1 MGRAALIVRLIARDL
16 QRRPAQ
22 AALLLLV
29 IMAATTT
36 LTLGLALYGATSR
49 PYQQTRAATAGP
61 DVVASYTDLPPMPR
75 GATPAAALTGMA
87 ALARAPG
94 VTGVSG
100 PFPVGWAT
108 LHAGKLTAGVI
119 AEGRALGRAA
129 VDQPKLI
136 AGSWVS
142 VGGVVLER
150 SFAAALGAR
159 VGEHITLDGRPFRV
173 AGIAVTAATAPY
185 PSADYTLA
193 GTPFPSNECGMVWVT
208 EAAARSFATSTLP
221 LSYLLNLRLTSA
233 SLAPAFAQAHSAGE
247 FESLQVLPWQQIAQQ
262 DNNLILTEQRAL
274 IVASWLLGL
283 LAVAS
288 VAVIVGGQLAEQTRR
303 IGLLKAIGGTPRLV
317 ALVLLG
323 QNLLLALAAAAAG
336 LGAGWLAAPL
346 LTSPGSG
353 LVGAPG
359 APSLTF
365 STVGWVAAVAL
376 AVAMLATLVPALR
389 AARTSTVGA
398 LADAAR
404 PPRRRGPLVALS
416 RRLPVPLLLGLRLV
430 ARRPRRSI
438 LSGLTI
444 CITATTIVAVLTV
457 RAHQA
462 QVGADNGTSA
472 RLSALA
478 NPRYERIDQVLLV
491 LTVILILLAAV
502 DALFI
507 TQVTA
512 ADARHSGGLVRALGA
527 TNEQFAAALS
537 AAQLIPAV
545 PAVLI
550 GIPAGIGLVGA
561 VAHGGTTT
569 VPPAWWLAVMAA
581 GVLVALAALVAIPAW
596 AAARRPPAE
605 ILAAESVTG

>member
-1 MGRAALIVRLIARDL
+1 MGRCTLIARLVRRDM
-16 QRRPAQ
+16 QRHPAR

-36 LTLGLALYGATSR
+36 LTLGLALAGVTAH
-49 PYQQTRAATAGP
+49 PYQQTRDRTSGP
-61 DVVASYTDLPPMPR
+61 DVVASYTDLPPMPH
-75 GATPAAALTGMA
+75 GATPAAALAAMA

-94 VTGVSG
+94 VTSVSG
-100 PFPVGWAT
+100 PYPVGWAT
-108 LHAGKLTAGVI
+108 LRAGKLTAGVI
-119 AEGRALGRAA
+119 AEGREPRRAI
-129 VDQPKLI
+129 VDQPSLT

-142 VGGVVLER
+142 AGGVVLER
-150 SFAAALGAR
+150 SFAEALHAR
-159 VGEHITLDGRPFRV
+159 VGQRITLDGRPFQV
-173 AGIAVTAATAPY
+173 VGIAVTAATPPY
-185 PSADYTLA
+185 PNAEYSLA

-208 EAAARSFATSTLP
+208 AAAARSFATSVLP
-221 LSYLLNLRLTSA
+221 LSYLLNLHLASA
-233 SLAPAFAQAHSAGE
+233 SAAPEFAQAHSAGA
-247 FESLQVLPWQQIAQQ
+247 FQNLQVLPWQQIAQQ
-262 DNNLILTEQRAL
+262 DNSLILNEQRVL
-274 IVASWLLGL
+274 LVGSWLLGV

-303 IGLLKAIGGTPRLV
+303 VGLLKSVGGTPGLV
-317 ALVLLG
+317 AVVLLTE
-323 QNLLLALAAAAAG
+323 NLLIALAAAAAG

-353 LVGAPG
+353 LVGTPG
-359 APSLTF
+359 APSLTIA
-365 STVGWVAAVAL
+365 TAGWVAAVAV
-376 AVAMLATLVPALR
+376 AVAMLATFVPAFR

-398 LADAAR
+398 LADAPH
-404 PPRRRGPLVALS
+404 PPRRRGVLVGLS
-416 RRLPVPLLLGLRLV
+416 RGLPVPLLLGLRLV

-438 LSGLTI
+438 LSGVTVG
-444 CITATTIVAVLTV
+444 ITATTIVAVLTV

-462 QVGADNGTSA
+462 QVGGGQGPF

-491 LTVILILLAAV
+491 LTVMLVLLAAV
-502 DALFI
+502 NALFI

-512 ADARHSGGLVRALGA
+512 VDARHSGGLVRALGA

-545 PAVLI
+545 PGVLV

-581 GVLVALAALVAIPAW
+581 SVLVALAALVAIPAM

-605 ILAAESVTG
+605 ILAAESVMG